1 MSGKKML
8 LILMVIC
15 ISLSG
20 LSTVSAND
28 NSTAPDTSD
37 EMLSAGDVTFT
48 KLNDKINSNNEST
61 VTLTE
66 DYRFN
71 SNTDSDFKNGI
82 VISRPMNILGN
93 GHTIDGANAARIFN
107 ITSKDVFI
115 SNVNFINGNAD
126 NGAAIIGE
134 GYGVISCNFTSNT
147 ATANGGAMYGG
158 TATDCRFTSNTASR
172 GGAIYDGISRSSTFI
187 SNNAYYGG
195 ALFNS
200 YVENSHFESNMGT
213 YGGAMSGGSAFNCTY
228 KKNQA
233 KSSAG
238 AGDFYAVNCTFI
250 ENKANK
256 IGALQGI
263 AIDCTFNGN
272 SAFIEAGAMADNRA
286 TNCLFINNYAPYGG
300 AMEGGSATNCTFENN
315 HADYYGG
322 AILGAYAENC
332 TFEANHANQGGAMYD
347 NSAKNCI
354 FIENNATEG
363 GALYKTFAV
372 SSNFTKN
379 TATNG
384 GSIHSGSARYSNF
397 EANSAKENGGALMAS
412 SAFSSN
418 FKSNAAKSGGAMYGG
433 SAIECDFTDNHA
445 DFGGAISGGCSAS
458 ASSFIEN
465 IAAVSGGANYESS
478 IVNCHLQGNLP
489 KYKLSVIGFE
499 AIYGFGGEIN
509 VKLSDS
515 QNYEV
520 KGVETEINI
529 YDSSNNLVET
539 DSCLSGYSCFV
550 DLDLGQYR
558 AVVSL
563 KDESYV
569 ADDVSA
575 QITIKTSTFIY
586 VESITATYNIN
597 KPLIVNLHDSKGVVL
612 RNAPVTI
619 TINGAAKTYHT
630 DNNGQVLMSTAGLAP
645 KIFTATISYSGN
657 NVYFKSSATAKV
669 TVKKAKPFLIANNM
683 KYFAK
688 EKIKRFKIILRN
700 NVYKAI
706 KNAKVT
712 LKVNGKKYSAKTNS
726 KGQAFFKINK
736 LKKKGKF
743 KTTIT
748 FSGNAYYSKVT
759 KTVKITVKKP

>member
-1 MSGKKML
+1 MSGKKMV
-8 LILMVIC
+8 LILIVIC
-15 ISLSG
+15 IFLLS

-28 NSTAPDTSD
+28 NSTTLNKSD
-37 EMLSAGDVTFT
+37 EMLSAGELTFT
-48 KLNDKINSNNEST
+48 NLNEKINSDDST
-61 VTLTE
+61 VTLTD
-66 DYRFN
+66 DYKFN

-200 YVENSHFESNMGT
+200 YAENSQFELNTAT

-233 KSSAG
+233 RSSSG

-250 ENKANK
+250 ENTANK

-272 SAFIEAGAMADNRA
+272 SAFIEAGAMADNQA
-286 TNCLFINNYAPYGG
+286 TNCQFINNYAPYGG
-300 AMEGGSATNCTFENN
+300 AMEGGSATNCRFENN

-322 AILGAYAENC
+322 AILVAYAENC
-332 TFEANHANQGGAMYD
+332 TFIGNYANQGGAMYD

-354 FIENNATEG
+354 FTANHATEG

-397 EANSAKENGGALMAS
+397 EANSALENGGAMIS
-412 SAFSSN
+412 SSSFSST
-418 FKSNAAKSGGAMYGG
+418 FKSNTAKSGGAMYGG
-433 SAIECDFTDNHA
+433 SAIECNFTDNHA

-458 ASSFIEN
+458 GSNFIEN
-465 IAAVSGGANYESS
+465 IAVVSGGANYESS
-478 IVNCHLQGNLP
+478 IVNCHLKGNLP
-489 KYKLSVIGFE
+489 KHKLSVLGFE
-499 AIYGFGGEIN
+499 AIYGFGGEIK

-520 KGVETEINI
+520 KGVETEIKI
-529 YDSSNNLVET
+529 YDSNNNLVET

-550 DLDLGQYR
+550 DLDLGQYC

-586 VESITATYNIN
+586 VESVTATYNIN
-597 KPLIVNLHDSKGVVL
+597 NPLIVNLHDSKGMVL
-612 RNAPVTI
+612 RNAPI
-619 TINGAAKTYHT
+619 SISINGATKTYYT
-630 DNNGQVLMSTAGLAP
+630 NSNGQVLMSTVGLAP
-645 KIFTATISYSGN
+645 KIFTVTVNYAGN
-657 NVYFKSSATAKV
+657 SVYFKSTATAKV
-669 TVKKAKPFLIANNM
+669 TVNKAKPFIIANNM
-683 KYFAK
+683 KYYRK
-688 EKIKRFKIILRN
+688 EKIKKFKIILRN
-700 NVYKAI
+700 NVYQSM
-706 KNAKVT
+706 KNIKVT
-712 LKVNGKKYSAKTNS
+712 LKVSGKKYSAKTNS

-748 FSGNAYYSKVT
+748 FAGNAYYSKVT
-759 KTVKITVKKP
+759 KTVRITVRK